1 MGFLGKLFGK
11 KENDS
16 TGSTVVQQITT
27 EKDLQ
32 DQMQDQNE
40 EKSDSHVTPIDMSKH
55 EENLNTVLI
64 NMSKDNKIDMTKH
77 VARVALAMDYSGS
90 MSNLFRNGAVQE
102 TVSRLLPIALRFD
115 DNGELESWLFSNG
128 SERLAAVTKNNYS
141 TYVRKVMNKANMSMG
156 GTSYAPVLKEMV
168 SYYKDIEPSEV
179 PAFIIFI
186 TDGENWD
193 TNETNK
199 IVKELSNYN
208 MFVQFI
214 GIGDESFNYLRALDH
229 MEGRKHDNTGFTAVK
244 DMNGMTDEQLY
255 TEILR
260 QYKDWLNKK

>member
-11 KENDS
+11 KEND
-16 TGSTVVQQITT
+16 TIENTVTQQITT

-32 DQMQDQNE
+32 NQNDE
-40 EKSDSHVTPIDMSKH
+40 ESNSPMMPIDMSKH
-55 EENLNTVLI
+55 QENLNTVLI

-90 MSNLFRNGAVQE
+90 MSNLFRNGSVQE

-128 SERLAAVTKNNYS
+128 SERLAAVTKDNYS

-156 GTSYAPVLKEMV
+156 GTNYAPVLKEMV

-214 GIGDESFNYLRALDH
+214 GIGDESFNYLRSLDH
-229 MEGRKHDNTGFTAVK
+229 M
-244 DMNGMTDEQLY
+244 
-255 TEILR
+255 
-260 QYKDWLNKK
+260 

>member
-11 KENDS
+11 KEND
-16 TGSTVVQQITT
+16 TIENTVTQQITT

-32 DQMQDQNE
+32 NQNDE
-40 EKSDSHVTPIDMSKH
+40 EPNSPMMPIDMSKH
-55 EENLNTVLI
+55 QENLNTVLI

-90 MSNLFRNGAVQE
+90 MSNLFRNGSVQE

-128 SERLAAVTKNNYS
+128 SERLAAVTKDNYS

-156 GTSYAPVLKEMV
+156 GTNYAPVLKEMV

-199 IVKELSNYN
+199 IVKELSNLSL
-208 MFVQFI
+208 I
-214 GIGDESFNYLRALDH
+214 HI
-229 MEGRKHDNTGFTAVK
+229 
-244 DMNGMTDEQLY
+244 
-255 TEILR
+255 
-260 QYKDWLNKK
+260 

>member
-11 KENDS
+11 KEND
-16 TGSTVVQQITT
+16 TIENTVTQQITT

-32 DQMQDQNE
+32 NQNDE
-40 EKSDSHVTPIDMSKH
+40 EPNSPMMPIDMSKH
-55 EENLNTVLI
+55 QENLNTVLI

-90 MSNLFRNGAVQE
+90 MSNLFRNGSVQE

-128 SERLAAVTKNNYS
+128 SERLAAVTKDNYS

-156 GTSYAPVLKEMV
+156 GTNYAPVLKEMV

-214 GIGDESFNYLRALDH
+214 GI
-229 MEGRKHDNTGFTAVK
+229 
-244 DMNGMTDEQLY
+244 
-255 TEILR
+255 
-260 QYKDWLNKK
+260 

>member
-11 KENDS
+11 KEND
-16 TGSTVVQQITT
+16 TIENTVTQQITT

-32 DQMQDQNE
+32 NQNDE
-40 EKSDSHVTPIDMSKH
+40 EPNSPMMPIDMSKH
-55 EENLNTVLI
+55 QENLNTVLI

-90 MSNLFRNGAVQE
+90 MSNLFRNGSVQE

-128 SERLAAVTKNNYS
+128 SERLAAVTKDNYS

-156 GTSYAPVLKEMV
+156 GTNYAPVLKEMV

-214 GIGDESFNYLRALDH
+214 GIGDESLIIFDL
-229 MEGRKHDNTGFTAVK
+229 
-244 DMNGMTDEQLY
+244 
-255 TEILR
+255 
-260 QYKDWLNKK
+260 

>member
-11 KENDS
+11 KEND
-16 TGSTVVQQITT
+16 TIENTVTQQITT

-32 DQMQDQNE
+32 NQNDE
-40 EKSDSHVTPIDMSKH
+40 EPNSPMMPIDMSKH
-55 EENLNTVLI
+55 QENLNTVLI

-90 MSNLFRNGAVQE
+90 MSNLFRNGSVQE

-128 SERLAAVTKNNYS
+128 SERLAAVTKDNYS

-156 GTSYAPVLKEMV
+156 GTNYAPVLKEMV

-199 IVKELSNYN
+199 IVRT
-208 MFVQFI
+208 F
-214 GIGDESFNYLRALDH
+214 
-229 MEGRKHDNTGFTAVK
+229 
-244 DMNGMTDEQLY
+244 
-255 TEILR
+255 
-260 QYKDWLNKK
+260 

>member
-11 KENDS
+11 KEND
-16 TGSTVVQQITT
+16 TIENTVTQQITT

-32 DQMQDQNE
+32 NQNDE
-40 EKSDSHVTPIDMSKH
+40 ESNSPMMPIDMSKH
-55 EENLNTVLI
+55 QENLNTVLI

-90 MSNLFRNGAVQE
+90 MSNLFRNGSVQE

-128 SERLAAVTKNNYS
+128 SERLAAVTKDNYS

-156 GTSYAPVLKEMV
+156 GTNYAPVLKEMV

-214 GIGDESFNYLRALDH
+214 GIGDE
-229 MEGRKHDNTGFTAVK
+229 
-244 DMNGMTDEQLY
+244 
-255 TEILR
+255 ILIIF
-260 QYKDWLNKK
+260 DL

>member
-11 KENDS
+11 KEND
-16 TGSTVVQQITT
+16 TIENTVTQQITT

-32 DQMQDQNE
+32 NQNDE
-40 EKSDSHVTPIDMSKH
+40 ESNSPMMPIDMSKH
-55 EENLNTVLI
+55 QENLNTVLI

-90 MSNLFRNGAVQE
+90 MSNLFRNGSVQE

-128 SERLAAVTKNNYS
+128 SERLAAVTKDNYS

-156 GTSYAPVLKEMV
+156 GTNYAPVLKEMV

-214 GIGDESFNYLRALDH
+214 GIGDESFNYLRSLDH
-229 MEGRKHDNTGFTAVK
+229 MEGRKHD
-244 DMNGMTDEQLY
+244 Y
-255 TEILR
+255 R
-260 QYKDWLNKK
+260 P

>member
-11 KENDS
+11 KEND
-16 TGSTVVQQITT
+16 TIENTVTQQITT

-32 DQMQDQNE
+32 NQNDE
-40 EKSDSHVTPIDMSKH
+40 EPNSPMMPIDMSKH
-55 EENLNTVLI
+55 QENLNTVLI

-90 MSNLFRNGAVQE
+90 MSNLFRNGSVQE

-128 SERLAAVTKNNYS
+128 SERLAAVTKDNYS

-156 GTSYAPVLKEMV
+156 GTNYAPVLKEMV

-214 GIGDESFNYLRALDH
+214 GIGDESLIWNSLISSIRIKLLMYLQDL
-229 MEGRKHDNTGFTAVK
+229 KVSPVK
-244 DMNGMTDEQLY
+244 V
-255 TEILR
+255 
-260 QYKDWLNKK
+260 

>member
-11 KENDS
+11 KEND
-16 TGSTVVQQITT
+16 TIENTVTQQITT

-32 DQMQDQNE
+32 NQNDE
-40 EKSDSHVTPIDMSKH
+40 EPNSPMMPIDMSKH
-55 EENLNTVLI
+55 QENLNTVLI

-90 MSNLFRNGAVQE
+90 MSNLFRNGSVQE

-128 SERLAAVTKNNYS
+128 SERLAAVTKDNYS

-156 GTSYAPVLKEMV
+156 GTNYAPVLKEMV

-199 IVKELSNYN
+199 IVKE
-208 MFVQFI
+208 QI
-214 GIGDESFNYLRALDH
+214 GRAH
-229 MEGRKHDNTGFTAVK
+229 V
-244 DMNGMTDEQLY
+244 
-255 TEILR
+255 
-260 QYKDWLNKK
+260 

>member
-11 KENDS
+11 KEND
-16 TGSTVVQQITT
+16 TIENTVTQQITT

-32 DQMQDQNE
+32 NQNDE
-40 EKSDSHVTPIDMSKH
+40 ESNSPMMPIDMSKH
-55 EENLNTVLI
+55 QENLNTVLI

-90 MSNLFRNGAVQE
+90 MSNLFRNGSVQE

-128 SERLAAVTKNNYS
+128 SERLAAVTKDNYS

-156 GTSYAPVLKEMV
+156 GTNYAPVLKEMV

-208 MFVQFI
+208 MFV
-214 GIGDESFNYLRALDH
+214 
-229 MEGRKHDNTGFTAVK
+229 
-244 DMNGMTDEQLY
+244 
-255 TEILR
+255 
-260 QYKDWLNKK
+260 

>member
-11 KENDS
+11 KEND
-16 TGSTVVQQITT
+16 TIENTVTQQITT

-32 DQMQDQNE
+32 NQNDE
-40 EKSDSHVTPIDMSKH
+40 EPNSPMMPIDMSKH
-55 EENLNTVLI
+55 QENLNTVLI

-90 MSNLFRNGAVQE
+90 MSNLFRNGSVQE

-115 DNGELESWLFSNG
+115 NNGELESWLFSNG
-128 SERLAAVTKNNYS
+128 SERLAAVTKDNYS

-156 GTSYAPVLKEMV
+156 GTNYAPVLKEMV

-214 GIGDESFNYLRALDH
+214 GIGDESFNYLRSLDH
-229 MEGRKHDNTGFTAVK
+229 MEGRKHDNIGFTAVK
-244 DMNGMTDEQLY
+244 DMNKMTDEQLY

>member
-16 TGSTVVQQITT
+16 TGSMVTQQITT

-32 DQMQDQNE
+32 DQNKE
-40 EKSDSHVTPIDMSKH
+40 ASDSPVIPIDMSKH

-90 MSNLFRNGAVQE
+90 MSNLFRNGSVQE

-128 SERLAAVTKNNYS
+128 SERLAAVTKDNYS

-156 GTSYAPVLKEMV
+156 GTNYAPVLKEMV

-214 GIGDESFNYLRALDH
+214 GIGNESFSYLRSLDN
-229 MEGRKHDNTGFTAVK
+229 MKGRKHDNTGFTAVK

>member
-11 KENDS
+11 KEND
-16 TGSTVVQQITT
+16 TIENTVTQQITT

-32 DQMQDQNE
+32 NQNDE
-40 EKSDSHVTPIDMSKH
+40 EPNSPMMPIDMSKH
-55 EENLNTVLI
+55 QENLNTVLI

-90 MSNLFRNGAVQE
+90 MSNLFRNGSVQE

-128 SERLAAVTKNNYS
+128 AERLKAANADNYS
-141 TYVRKVMNKANMSMG
+141 SYVKNVMKKAHMYMG
-156 GTSYAPVLKEMV
+156 GTNYAPVLKEMV
-168 SYYKDIEPSEV
+168 TYYKDIEPSEI

-186 TDGENWD
+186 TDGENSD
-193 TNETNK
+193 TFATNAV
-199 IVKELSNYN
+199 IKELSEYN
-208 MFVQFI
+208 IFVQFI
-214 GIGDESFNYLRALDH
+214 GIGDEDFDYLKSLDG
-229 MEGRKHDNTGFTAVK
+229 MKGRKHDNTGFTAVK
-244 DMNGMTDEQLY
+244 DMNKMSDEQLY

>member
-1 MGFLGKLFGK
+1 MEK
-11 KENDS
+11 KEND
-16 TGSTVVQQITT
+16 TIENTVTQQITT

-32 DQMQDQNE
+32 NQNDE
-40 EKSDSHVTPIDMSKH
+40 ESNSPMMPIDMSKH
-55 EENLNTVLI
+55 QENLNTVLI

-90 MSNLFRNGAVQE
+90 MSNLFRNGSVQE

-128 SERLAAVTKNNYS
+128 SERLAAVTKDNYS

-156 GTSYAPVLKEMV
+156 GTNYAPVLKEMV

-214 GIGDESFNYLRALDH
+214 GIGDE
-229 MEGRKHDNTGFTAVK
+229 
-244 DMNGMTDEQLY
+244 
-255 TEILR
+255 ILIIF
-260 QYKDWLNKK
+260 DL